1 MRPVPA
7 SQHVAR
13 DDLCLLDLALYVE
26 GPEPVKHDNNYPQA
40 HATATATQ
48 QDQGWWGPPPSQQQ
62 HPGTPSTSYVATSPP
77 PRALA
82 PQHDYPQSQYEKAAD
97 GSGSSS
103 SGRHPGW
110 LLAAAACLLG
120 VIVGGAIVGGVLGSM
135 LASRPAASAGG
146 AASPATECRT
156 ADSASRTTAPP
167 AAGSPSGTSSSSSS
181 SAPPAATAGAAAAA
195 MLTNYEAA
203 NWRNVSTLA
212 FPCPRLEGQTVE
224 AMDGSRYRVE
234 CRVDSIGRG
243 REAPFDMKDIQSVVA
258 YSFEDCVRSCASFNK
273 LSLKIQGASPAM
285 VCRTVVWRRRMD
297 ERQFFDTGGNCFL
310 KNATRAADVKG
321 FPCDEC
327 MSGTLL

>member
-1 MRPVPA
+1 MADANGP
-7 SQHVAR
+7 Q
-13 DDLCLLDLALYVE
+13 ALYVE